1 MGAWNAAGNLFRL
14 IIVVGTII
22 GISLQSSTQTA
33 CNYAL
38 YKEDQSQ
45 GIGIW
50 YLMTNDVCG
59 TEMYDPEET
68 DPFIWAARSAL
79 STSQLL

>member
-14 IIVVGTII
+14 TIVVGTLIAL
-22 GISLQSSTQTA
+22 GLQWMTQTV
-33 CNYAL
+33 CDYAV
-38 YKEDQSQ
+38 YKEDNMQ
-45 GIGIW
+45 GIGVW

-68 DPFIWAARSAL
+68 DAFIWAARSSL
-79 STSQLL
+79 SFSMLL